1 MNMLQRGWK
10 WSLGIA
16 VLLLAGCA
24 GGVPHLEK
32 ISELSGDEVVL
43 VGRIELVP
51 PLSELEQELKT
62 ASSGR
67 FRGKGHAI
75 IGDKLLDLDNLPISA
90 GKTSVLFEFGKDFF
104 VRKERMP
111 AYSYS
116 GSVVLLRSTA
126 SSSGYMGRDVSI
138 DVSQLK
144 LPGRIK
150 YVLAPADRAVYLGTL
165 RYHRDDYNAI
175 TKVEYIDEF
184 TRVNQEFTRRFGTSV
199 KLRRIAPQ
207 QIK

>member
-1 MNMLQRGWK
+1 MNKYRGGWK
-10 WSLGIA
+10 WSLGITI
-16 VLLLAGCA
+16 LLLAGCA
-24 GGVPHLEK
+24 GGVPHLQN
-32 ISELSGDEVVL
+32 ISELSANEVVL

-51 PLSELEQELKT
+51 PLSDLEQELKT

-104 VRKERMP
+104 VRKERLP

-138 DVSQLK
+138 DTSQLK
-144 LPGRIK
+144 LPGRIR
-150 YVLAPADRAVYLGTL
+150 YVLAPTDRAVYLGTL

-175 TKVEYIDEF
+175 KKVEYIDEF

>member
-1 MNMLQRGWK
+1 MNMLQSGWK

-16 VLLLAGCA
+16 VLALTGCA

-32 ISELSGDEVVL
+32 ISELGNDEVVL

-90 GKTSVLFEFGKDFF
+90 GKTSVFFEFGKDFF

-126 SSSGYMGRDVSI
+126 SSSGYMGRNVSI

-150 YVLAPADRAVYLGTL
+150 YVLAPTDRAVYLGTL

-199 KLRRIAPQ
+199 KLRRIAPM